1 MKRAL
6 LIYAGLA
13 VASLGARAED
23 YTKYVNVYMGNIS
36 HTLVPSLSTV
46 QLPHSML
53 RVYPKRQDFAA
64 WAIED
69 FSLISPSHRAI
80 FPGNGILPFTDFAPE
95 KSTLDNEQITPY
107 SYSAILDIQEIGV
120 DFAPSYRSAIYVFD
134 FSNSP
139 SKKRNIR
146 LRVDDGKIF
155 FDTKKGALNL
165 LQNIGKDGGT
175 KMHISVFFGGQPKR
189 ISIRPF
195 SRQPEPNPLIAPTK
209 PFVPKNGADAVLEFG
224 DGIDKISVKYG
235 VSFIDFEAAQNNLGR
250 EIAGFDIKKLKKSG
264 RKAWNEALS
273 KIKIKTSDERLKR
286 VFYTSFWRTF
296 ERMVDFS
303 EYGRYY
309 SAYDQKV
316 HESENPFYCDDWI
329 WDTYRALHP
338 LRVLLEPSKEARMLQ
353 SYVDMASQTPEKW
366 LPTFPQIFGDAHAM
380 NGNHAVAAF
389 LDAYQKGVRGWD
401 FGKALEV
408 SINTLLTESIVPW
421 HRGVRTSLDEF
432 YCEKGYFPA
441 LKEGEAETVAEVN
454 SFERRQAVATTL
466 AASFDDWC
474 VYNMILESEKSAES
488 PENSKYKDL
497 FLKRSHNAEN
507 LYNEKTG
514 FFHPKDSD
522 GNFIEPFDYRI
533 AGGLGFR
540 DYYDENNAWTYR
552 WEAAAF
558 LDLVS
563 LMGGAQKFER
573 NLDDTFLTPIGM
585 FKWRFWGCHAPD
597 QTGNVGQFSMGNEP
611 SFIIPYL
618 YNRAGAPHKTQK
630 AIRALI
636 GTWFRDDL
644 MGVPGDEDGGAM
656 SAFVVWSMLGLYPNV
671 GKADYE
677 IGSPFFDEA
686 EICLESGRKIK
697 ILAKNNSRENKYV
710 KSLKLNGEEVL
721 GSQIRHDQIKDGAVL
736 EFVMSPRP
744 NKNLPPEK

>member
-1 MKRAL
+1 MKKPLLFCAAL
-6 LIYAGLA
+6 AL
-13 VASLGARAED
+13 ASLGARAED

-36 HTLVPSLSTV
+36 HTLVPSLSTI

-53 RVYPKRQDFAA
+53 RVYPKRQDFAT
-64 WAIED
+64 WAVED

-80 FPGNGILPFTDFAPE
+80 SPGNGILPFTDLAPE
-95 KSTLDNEQITPY
+95 KSTLDNEEITPY
-107 SYSAILDIQEIGV
+107 SYSAVLDLQEIGV
-120 DFAPSYRSAIYVFD
+120 DFAPSYRSALYVFD

-146 LRVDDGKIF
+146 LRLDDGKIF
-155 FDTKKGALNL
+155 FDKKSGALNL
-165 LQNIGKDGGT
+165 LQNIGKDGAT
-175 KMHISVFFGGQPKR
+175 KMYISVIFDAPPKQ
-189 ISIRPF
+189 ISIMPF
-195 SRQPEPNPLIAPTK
+195 SRKPEPNPLIALAK

-224 DGIDKISVKYG
+224 DGIDKISAKYG
-235 VSFIDFEAAQNNLGR
+235 VSFISFEAAQNNLAR
-250 EIAGFDIKKLKKSG
+250 EIAGFDVKKLKKSG
-264 RKAWNEALS
+264 RKTWNEALS
-273 KIKIKTSDERLKR
+273 KIKIKTSDESLKR

-309 SAYDQKV
+309 SAYDKKV
-316 HESENPFYCDDWI
+316 HESQNPFYCDDWI

-338 LRVLLEPSKEARMLQ
+338 LRVLLEPSKEAQMLQ
-353 SYVDMASQTPEKW
+353 SYVDMARQTPEKW

-389 LDAYQKGVRGWD
+389 LDAYQKGVRFD
-401 FGKALEV
+401 FRGALEV

-421 HRGVRTSLDEF
+421 HRGLRTQLDEF
-432 YCEKGYFPA
+432 YSEKGYFPA
-441 LKEGEAETVAEVN
+441 LKAGEAETVAEVN

-474 VYNMILESEKSAES
+474 VYNMILLAEKTDPYSEFLAHK
-488 PENSKYKDL
+488 NL
-497 FLKRSHNAEN
+497 FLKRSKNAEN

-514 FFHPKDSD
+514 FFHPKDAD

-533 AGGLGFR
+533 SGGLGFR

-552 WEAAAF
+552 WEPAAF

-563 LMGGAQKFER
+563 LMGGAKKFEN
-573 NLDDTFLTPIGM
+573 NLDATFLTPIGM
-585 FKWRFWGCHAPD
+585 FKWRFWGNHAPD

-636 GTWFRDDL
+636 YTWFRDDL

-671 GKADYE
+671 GQGCYE

-686 EICLESGRKIK
+686 EICLESGKKIK
-697 ILAKNNSRENKYV
+697 ILAKNNSRQNKYV

-721 GSQIRHDQIKDGAVL
+721 ANQISHDKIKDGAVL

-744 NKNLPPEK
+744 NKNSAQK